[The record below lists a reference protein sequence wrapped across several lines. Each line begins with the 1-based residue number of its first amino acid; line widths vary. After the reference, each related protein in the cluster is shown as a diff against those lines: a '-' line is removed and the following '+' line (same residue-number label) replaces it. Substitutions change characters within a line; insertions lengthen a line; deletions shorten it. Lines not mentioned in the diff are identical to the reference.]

1 MRFQKKKWMK
11 KCPKLPVCRCNH
23 RVRPCVPICTAGW
36 NKQPSALFRTVSGE
50 FPRARNG
57 RLSGRTAGSKSIA
70 GERRT
75 SKFDVR
81 QIHQPAVRAE
91 RRSEVAS
98 KQRIPGLSD
107 IKILGQ
113 HRTIAEA
120 SAVESPIRQVTIGFP
135 AHFFARAHN
144 FKPPGRACQPE
155 ADSPMRT

>member
-1 MRFQKKKWMK
+1 MTLCKNRDSTLLWMTPCIRIRNRRMKMRFQKKKWMK

-57 RLSGRTAGSKSIA
+57 RLSGRSAGSKSIA

-75 SKFDVR
+75 SKFDAR

-107 IKILGQ
+107 IKILEYCLCTG
-113 HRTIAEA
+113 
-120 SAVESPIRQVTIGFP
+120 
-135 AHFFARAHN
+135 
-144 FKPPGRACQPE
+144 K
-155 ADSPMRT
+155 

>member
-1 MRFQKKKWMK
+1 MNLRQNQRYSIKIQRNKTAGKTAILFFLCESEWNEMK
-11 KCPKLPVCRCNH
+11 KTSITISYDEEKLSALKLYLGQKNSS
-23 RVRPCVPICTAGW
+23 AE
-36 NKQPSALFRTVSGE
+36 NELAKALDKQPSALFRNVSGE

-75 SKFDVR
+75 SKFDAR

-107 IKILGQ
+107 IKILENCLCTG
-113 HRTIAEA
+113 
-120 SAVESPIRQVTIGFP
+120 
-135 AHFFARAHN
+135 
-144 FKPPGRACQPE
+144 K
-155 ADSPMRT
+155 

>member
-70 GERRT
+70 AVWQRDGVPFAAIFGGWRTIAGERRT

-98 KQRIPGLSD
+98 KQQIPGLSD
-107 IKILGQ
+107 IKILENCLCTG
-113 HRTIAEA
+113 
-120 SAVESPIRQVTIGFP
+120 
-135 AHFFARAHN
+135 
-144 FKPPGRACQPE
+144 K
-155 ADSPMRT
+155 